1 MFMLG
6 QAFRVGNFLGR
17 FAERLQRAARAPGSG
32 QTNLLFSYRASC
44 TPRVQEL
51 NVVQMAEQFELP
63 LPAPAATDDE
73 SLVPARMLNEWVYC
87 PRLAYLEWVEG
98 SWEDNEDTAQG
109 KRAHIRAD
117 KPGPALPAPEEAG
130 EDAASFRTRAVMLA
144 SQRLGL
150 IAKIDVLEG
159 EGGLVT
165 PVDYKKGKRPHV
177 EKGAYDPERV
187 QVCAQG
193 LILEDNGYKCEEGAL
208 WFSKSRERVRIPF
221 DEELRSLTLKAA
233 SELRLAAAARRAPPP
248 LENSP
253 KCPRCSL
260 LPICLP
266 DEVRFFDRT
275 VPPRPL
281 PPPADTAL
289 PLYVQTPGARISK
302 MGDELIIKAEG
313 APDVSVP
320 IADVSD
326 LVLAGPVS
334 LSTPA
339 LHELMRQGRPVA
351 WMSSGFWFMGSTGA
365 QGPRSALART
375 AQYEKARDP
384 LFSLRF
390 SRALVAAKIK
400 NQRTLLRRNG
410 TGEAAEK
417 AKMLERLRQLGLLA
431 EEAKDTSRLLG
442 VEGEAASLY
451 FAAFSTMLSAS
462 APPAFDFTKRTRRPP
477 ADPINACLSL
487 SYALLTRTW
496 EAALSIAGLDP
507 WKGFF
512 HVERPGRPA
521 LALDLIEPFRPII
534 ADSAVIGA
542 INNGEIGADDFIV
555 AGPGCNLKPH
565 ARKKLIAAY
574 ERRLDQETTH
584 SVFGY
589 RISTRR
595 LIHVQAR
602 LLVRHLLG
610 ETPDYPHYLPR

>member
-1 MFMLG
+1 
-6 QAFRVGNFLGR
+6 
-17 FAERLQRAARAPGSG
+17 
-32 QTNLLFSYRASC
+32 
-44 TPRVQEL
+44 
-51 NVVQMAEQFELP
+51 MAEQPELP
-63 LPAPAATDDE
+63 LPAPPAADDE
-73 SLVPARMLNEWVYC
+73 PLVPARMLNEWVYC

-98 SWEDNEDTAQG
+98 SWEDNEDTAKG

-117 KPGPALPAPEEAG
+117 KPGGALPAPDEAG
-130 EDAASFRTRAVMLA
+130 ENAPPFSTRAVTLA

-159 EGGLVT
+159 EDGLVT
-165 PVDYKKGKRPHV
+165 PVDYKKGKRPHA
-177 EKGAYDPERV
+177 EKGAYDPERA

-193 LILEDNGYKCEEGAL
+193 LILEDNGYRCEEGAL
-208 WFSKSRERVRIPF
+208 WFAESRERVRIPF
-221 DEELRSLTLKAA
+221 DEDLRALTLKAA
-233 SELRLAAAARRAPPP
+233 SELRLTAAARRAPPP

-266 DEVRFFDRT
+266 DEVRYFDRNA
-275 VPPRPL
+275 PPRPL
-281 PPPADTAL
+281 PPPSDTAL
-289 PLYVQTPGARISK
+289 PLYVQTPGARVTK
-302 MGDELIIKAEG
+302 TGDELVIKSDG
-313 APDVSVP
+313 APDVSVA
-320 IADVSD
+320 IADISE

-365 QGPRSALART
+365 QGPRSALSRA
-375 AQYEKARDP
+375 AQYEKANDP
-384 LFSLRF
+384 IFALRF
-390 SRALVAAKIK
+390 ARMLVAAKIK

-410 TGEAAEK
+410 EGEPAQK
-417 AKMLERLRQLGLLA
+417 ARTLERLRQLGALA
-431 EEAKDTSRLLG
+431 EQAKDATHLLG
-442 VEGEAASLY
+442 VEGEAAALY
-451 FAAFSTMLSAS
+451 FAAFQTMLSAA

-496 EAALSIAGLDP
+496 EATLAVAGLDP
-507 WKGFF
+507 WKGFY

-521 LALDLIEPFRPII
+521 LALDMIEPYRPIL

-542 INNGEIGADDFIV
+542 INNGEVGGGDFVI

-565 ARKKLIAAY
+565 ARRKLIAAY

-584 SVFGY
+584 PVFGY
-589 RISTRR
+589 RISMRR
-595 LIHVQAR
+595 LLHVQAR

>member
-1 MFMLG
+1 
-6 QAFRVGNFLGR
+6 
-17 FAERLQRAARAPGSG
+17 
-32 QTNLLFSYRASC
+32 
-44 TPRVQEL
+44 
-51 NVVQMAEQFELP
+51 MAEQFELP
-63 LPAPAATDDE
+63 LPAPPAAEDE
-73 SLVPARMLNEWVYC
+73 PLVPARMLNEWVYC

-98 SWEDNEDTAQG
+98 SWEENADTAQG
-109 KRAHIRAD
+109 RRAHIRAD
-117 KPGPALPAPEEAG
+117 KPGPALPAPDATA
-130 EDAASFRTRAVMLA
+130 EDTPPFRTRAVTL
-144 SQRLGL
+144 SSTRLGL
-150 IAKIDVLEG
+150 VAKIDVLEG
-159 EGGLVT
+159 EDGLVT
-165 PVDYKKGKRPHV
+165 PVDYKKGKRPHNDR
-177 EKGAYDPERV
+177 GAYDPERV

-193 LILEDNGYKCEEGAL
+193 LILEDNGYRCEEGAL
-208 WFSKSRERVRIPF
+208 WFAESRERVRIPF
-221 DEELRSLTLKAA
+221 DEELRALTLKAA
-233 SELRLAAAARRAPPP
+233 ADLRLTAAARRAPPP

-266 DEVRFFDRT
+266 DEVRYFDRAS
-275 VPPRPL
+275 PPRPL
-281 PPPADTAL
+281 PPLSDTAL
-289 PLYVQTPGARISK
+289 PLYVQTPGARVGKS
-302 MGDELIIKAEG
+302 GDELIIKTEG
-313 APDVSVP
+313 AADVSVP
-320 IADVSD
+320 IADVSE
-326 LVLAGPVS
+326 LVIAGPIS

-375 AQYEKARDP
+375 AQYEKAKDP
-384 LFSLRF
+384 LFSMRF

-400 NQRTLLRRNG
+400 NQRTMLRRNAE
-410 TGEAAEK
+410 GEVAEK
-417 AKMLERLRQLGLLA
+417 AKTLERLRQLGALA
-431 EEAKDTSRLLG
+431 DEAKDSAHLLG
-442 VEGEAASLY
+442 VEGEAAALY

-477 ADPINACLSL
+477 ADPINACVSL

-496 EAALSIAGLDP
+496 EAALVISGLDP

-512 HVERPGRPA
+512 HVERPGRPS
-521 LALDLIEPFRPII
+521 LALDMIEPFRPIL
-534 ADSAVIGA
+534 ADSTVIGA
-542 INNGEIGADDFIV
+542 INNGEVGGDDFVI

-584 SVFGY
+584 PVFGY
-589 RISTRR
+589 RISMRR

>member
-1 MFMLG
+1 M
-6 QAFRVGNFLGR
+6 
-17 FAERLQRAARAPGSG
+17 P
-32 QTNLLFSYRASC
+32 
-44 TPRVQEL
+44 
-51 NVVQMAEQFELP
+51 EQPELP
-63 LPAPAATDDE
+63 LPAPPAADDE
-73 SLVPARMLNEWVYC
+73 PLVPARMLNEWVYC

-98 SWEDNEDTAQG
+98 SWEENEDTAQG
-109 KRAHIRAD
+109 RRAHIRAD
-117 KPGPALPAPEEAG
+117 KQGGALPPPGVNGEGAPP
-130 EDAASFRTRAVMLA
+130 FTTRAVTLA

-150 IAKIDVLEG
+150 IAKIDILEG
-159 EGGLVT
+159 EEGLVT
-165 PVDYKKGKRPHV
+165 PVDYKKGKRPHT

-193 LILEDNGYKCEEGAL
+193 LILEDNGYRTEEGAL
-208 WFSKSRERVRIPF
+208 WFAESRERVRIPF
-221 DEELRSLTLKAA
+221 DEDLRAMTLKAA
-233 SELRLAAAARRAPPP
+233 SELRLSAAARRAPPP

-260 LPICLP
+260 LPVCLP
-266 DEVRFFDRT
+266 DEVRYFDRAA
-275 VPPRPL
+275 PPRPL
-281 PPPADTAL
+281 PPPSDTAL

-302 MGDELIIKAEG
+302 NGEELIVKAEG
-313 APDVSVP
+313 ASDVRVP
-320 IADVSD
+320 IADVSE

-365 QGPRSALART
+365 QGPRSAVARA
-375 AQYEKARDP
+375 AQYEKARDAR
-384 LFSLRF
+384 FSLRF
-390 SRALVAAKIK
+390 ARALVAAKIR

-410 TGEAAEK
+410 EGDAAQK
-417 AKMLERLRQLGLLA
+417 TKTLERLRQLALLA
-431 EEAKDTSRLLG
+431 EDAKDASHLLG
-442 VEGEAASLY
+442 VEGDAAALY
-451 FAAFSTMLSAS
+451 FAAFSTMLSAA

-477 ADPINACLSL
+477 ADPINACISL

-496 EAALSIAGLDP
+496 EAALAIAGLDP
-507 WKGFF
+507 WKGFY

-521 LALDLIEPFRPII
+521 LALDMIEPYRPIL

-542 INNGEIGADDFIV
+542 INNGEVGGEDFVV

-584 SVFGY
+584 PVFGY
-589 RISTRR
+589 RISMRR

-610 ETPDYPHYLPR
+610 ETPGYPHYLPR

>member
-1 MFMLG
+1 
-6 QAFRVGNFLGR
+6 
-17 FAERLQRAARAPGSG
+17 
-32 QTNLLFSYRASC
+32 
-44 TPRVQEL
+44 
-51 NVVQMAEQFELP
+51 MAEQFELP
-63 LPAPAATDDE
+63 LPAPPAADDE
-73 SLVPARMLNEWVYC
+73 PLVPARMLNEWVYC

-98 SWEDNEDTAQG
+98 SWEENEDTAQG
-109 KRAHIRAD
+109 RRAHIRAD
-117 KPGPALPAPEEAG
+117 KPGGALPAPDESGA
-130 EDAASFRTRAVMLA
+130 DAPPFRSRAVTLT

-150 IAKIDVLEG
+150 IAKVDVIEG
-159 EGGLVT
+159 EDGLVT
-165 PVDYKKGKRPHV
+165 PVDYKKGKRPHTD
-177 EKGAYDPERV
+177 KGAYDPERA

-193 LILEDNGYKCEEGAL
+193 LILEDNGYRTEEGAL
-208 WFSKSRERVRIPF
+208 WFAESRERVRVPF
-221 DEELRSLTLKAA
+221 DEELRAMTLRAA
-233 SELRLAAAARRAPPP
+233 SELRLAAASRRAPPP

-260 LPICLP
+260 LPVCLP
-266 DEVRFFDRT
+266 DEVRFFHRAA
-275 VPPRPL
+275 PPRPL

-289 PLYVQTPGARISK
+289 PLYVQTPGARVGKS
-302 MGDELIIKAEG
+302 GEELVVKAEG

-320 IADVSD
+320 IADVSE

-351 WMSSGFWFMGSTGA
+351 WMSSGFWFLGSTGA
-365 QGPRSALART
+365 QGPRSALARA
-375 AQYEKARDP
+375 AQFEKARDA
-384 LFSLRF
+384 LFALRF
-390 SRALVAAKIK
+390 SRALVAAKIR

-410 TGEAAEK
+410 QGDPADK
-417 AKMLERLRQLGLLA
+417 ARTLERMRQLSALA
-431 EEAKDTSRLLG
+431 EDAKDVSRLLG
-442 VEGEAASLY
+442 VEGEAAALY
-451 FAAFSTMLSAS
+451 FRAFATMVSSAAL
-462 APPAFDFTKRTRRPP
+462 PAFDFTKRTRRPP

-487 SYALLTRTW
+487 AYALLTRTW

-507 WKGFF
+507 WKGYY

-521 LALDLIEPFRPII
+521 LALDMIEPYRPIL

-542 INNGEIGADDFIV
+542 INNGEVAGEDFVV

-565 ARKKLIAAY
+565 ARRKLIAAF

-584 SVFGY
+584 PVFGY
-589 RISTRR
+589 RISMRR